1 LGAKGVINRKNFKCW
16 GQMPKV
22 GTAEY
27 AEWLKDVRDFGKA
40 IWTYTGKGNNVDIV
54 FEHPGEHTFPVSV
67 FVVRRGGMIVICAGT
82 SGYNLTMDARYLWMH
97 QKRVQGSH
105 FANLMQASNANRLVV
120 GQRIDPCMSD
130 VYAWQDIPKAH
141 MKMWKNEHRPGNM
154 AVLVSAPRPGLKTL
168 DDAIEAFGQ

>member
-1 LGAKGVINRKNFKCW
+1 
-16 GQMPKV
+16 
-22 GTAEY
+22 
-27 AEWLKDVRDFGKA
+27 
-40 IWTYTGKGNNVDIV
+40 
-54 FEHPGEHTFPVSV
+54 
-67 FVVRRGGMIVICAGT
+67 
-82 SGYNLTMDARYLWMH
+82 
-97 QKRVQGSH
+97 
-105 FANLMQASNANRLVV
+105 MQASNANRLVV